1 VTTFIA
7 TLVFAALAIP
17 LAWLFARQ
25 QQTLISSKLADQE
38 KERERLTASLTEAQ
52 SDRDALRTRLA
63 ETEKTLAVERASF
76 GEREAHLNQ
85 RLSDL
90 EQVKTAMKTE
100 FEAAAARIFGDKA
113 KTFTEQ
119 NQTQLGQLLDPLRQ
133 RIIEFRK
140 SVEDAQKSDST
151 QHGELKAQ
159 LEQLRSLNQ
168 TIGKEAEELTSAL
181 KGNSQVRGAW
191 GELVLERILEST
203 GMRKGEEFLVQESLN
218 TAASDGEKSRR
229 LRPDVI
235 IRLPEGRHLVIDSKV
250 SLKDYERAVNAP
262 DEAARATASKAH
274 AAAVRQHIDDLSNKR
289 YDDTGVLFTP
299 DYVLMFVPIE
309 PAFTLALQAAPTLYD
324 DAFNKRVILTTAS
337 SLLICLKTVA
347 TLWRQD
353 RQNKNAQDIAKR
365 GGALYDKFEG
375 FLKDLEKIGTQL
387 NAAQTS
393 YSDALSKLYQGKRGT
408 IYSEIEKLR
417 KLGAKTTKRLPP
429 VPAAYALDD
438 DETEDAEAVAQAEA
452 EPTAND

>member
-38 KERERLTASLTEAQ
+38 KERERLTTALTEAQ
-52 SDRDALRTRLA
+52 AERDTLRGKLS

-76 GEREAHLNQ
+76 AEREVHLNQ

-90 EQVKTAMKTE
+90 EQVKASMKTE
-100 FEAAAARIFGDKA
+100 FEAAAARIFGEKT

-119 NQTQLGQLLDPLRQ
+119 NQHQLGQLLDPLRQ
-133 RIIEFRK
+133 RIIEFRQ
-140 SVEDAQKSDST
+140 SVETAQKSDST

-159 LEQLRSLNQ
+159 LEQLRNLNQ

-191 GELVLERILEST
+191 GELVLERLLEST
-203 GMRKGEEFLVQESLN
+203 GMRKGEEFLVQESFN
-218 TAASDGEKSRR
+218 TSNEGEKSRR

-235 IRLPEGRHLVIDSKV
+235 LRLPEGRHLVIDSKV
-250 SLKDYERAVNAP
+250 SLVDYERAANAP
-262 DEAARATASKAH
+262 DEAERTAAAKAH
-274 AAAVRQHIDDLSNKR
+274 TAAVRQHINELSSKR

-299 DYVLMFVPIE
+299 DYVLMFVPLE
-309 PAFTLALQAAPTLYD
+309 PAYTLAIETDPALYEY
-324 DAFNKRVILTTAS
+324 AFNKRVILTTAS
-337 SLLICLKTVA
+337 SLLICLKA
-347 TLWRQD
+347 ADTLWRQD
-353 RQNKNAQDIAKR
+353 RQAKNVEEIAKR

-375 FLKDLEKIGTQL
+375 FLKDLEEIGAKL
-387 NAAQTS
+387 DAAQTS
-393 YSDALSKLYQGKRGT
+393 YGKALSKLYQGKRGT
-408 IYSEIEKLR
+408 IYSEIEKLQ
-417 KLGAKTTKRLPP
+417 KLGAKTTKTLPP
-429 VPAAYALDD
+429 VPDPYALDEAKLTQPQVE
-438 DETEDAEAVAQAEA
+438 DEQSE
-452 EPTAND
+452 